1 MTVGVTGGIGSGKS
15 TVCAL
20 LQAWGADYADADR
33 VGHTA
38 LEDSEVQAAL
48 LDAFGEDIRNSD
60 GTLDRR
66 ELGKRAFVSDA
77 SREKLTGVV
86 WPEVGRRLREIAEAS
101 KASGAEILVIEAS
114 VLLEHG
120 DPDHLYEA
128 IVVVTADEETRVKRA
143 SDRLGISEAEVRG
156 RVRHQMSEKE
166 KIERADHVIVN
177 DSSLDVLERQARSL
191 WLELKRR
198 T

>member
-1 MTVGVTGGIGSGKS
+1 
-15 TVCAL
+15 
-20 LQAWGADYADADR
+20 
-33 VGHTA
+33 